1 MRYQVNDRVN
11 GPRVYETEAE
21 AQTALPVAQAAFLDQ
36 ESYRFSVV
44 FVEVNGND
52 TTWRNAVD
60 SDPDSGDYQVFN
72 HNTGQHE
79 GFSSKTLAY
88 ARLQELKTE
97 FLALVK
103 LDKVYEHT
111 LTVVPNTA
119 MPTTIL

>member
-21 AQTALPVAQAAFLDQ
+21 AQAALPVAQAAFLDQ

-79 GFSSKTLAY
+79 GFSSKALAH